1 MAAPEGFTDDFLKDI
16 FALFAVYV
24 TTQELQTI
32 LEESAYEA
40 IRASLSGATKEEV
53 LEAARTAAASQVT
66 RMSEEIQRQLAEKIA
81 TGLEEQLGQLDVARS
96 LKEGLGLD
104 SGREATLAKYKQTL
118 IEQGLTG
125 DKLEK
130 AVEKKRNELITE
142 RAGVIAQTEM
152 GRALEEGAFV
162 GAKERGNTHKVWIT
176 AGESFVC
183 DICEGNQAQGPIPI
197 EDAFESG
204 DLTPPAHPRCYCT
217 LGYVKDTG
225 TGEVDRAA
233 QRARERNE
241 KLQAAREAASP
252 ENDEG

>member
-16 FALFAVYV
+16 FELFAEYV
-24 TTQELQTI
+24 SMEELQTI
-32 LEESAYEA
+32 LEASAYEA
-40 IRASLSGATKEEV
+40 IRASLSGATKAEV
-53 LEAARTAAASQVT
+53 MEAARTAAASQVT
-66 RMSEEIQRQLAEKIA
+66 RMSEEMQRQLAEKIA
-81 TGLEEQLGQLDVARS
+81 TGLEEQVGQLDVARS
-96 LKEGLGLD
+96 IKEGLGLD

-162 GAKERGNTHKVWIT
+162 GAKEQGNTHKVWIT

-183 DICEGNQAQGPIPI
+183 EICEGNQAQGPIPI
-197 EDAFESG
+197 SDAFRSG
-204 DLTPPAHPRCYCT
+204 HQTPPAHPRCYCT
-217 LGYVKDTG
+217 LGYVADKG
-225 TGEVDRAA
+225 GGEVERAA
-233 QRARERNE
+233 KRAQERADR
-241 KLQAAREAASP
+241 LTAARQAAE
-252 ENDEG
+252 EEQ